1 MRGFFFDEIGAPVEP
16 VMLAMAGV
24 ASMTASA
31 LMLPISEGRL
41 DYYENGL
48 LGLILFFIAVQIV
61 ILGKGPFGD
70 VRRNGRSIATG
81 VFIGSL
87 GIVTCFIPGLLGPL
101 PKGAI
106 SVCLGVGGAV
116 MLLRLCLDRER
127 LKLWR
132 GLGGVFSRLPL
143 LCGSVYS
150 ISMLLG
156 FSVLS
161 GKAVPSGLY
170 VTLMGGYGLSLIALS
185 SALVRVYREHP
196 PIVEAEYPLDPPKAM
211 MLLVGVF
218 MVLLGLLLVPVSLG
232 LLPFSSG
239 AQLGLL
245 MSIFA
250 VQILAFGNT
259 PVGAYTRSPGM
270 VTLGLMCAVLGT
282 ASCMVPDLLVA
293 FLVPTVGVLNLLGGA
308 IGMARLWK
316 SRGEG
321 PHIPILKKLRAVQ
334 VAVNLFSILF
344 GTSMLVSGL
353 LPGTVVGVILALN
366 GATLLYLL
374 SLLVVI
380 DGIKRAR

>member
-1 MRGFFFDEIGAPVEP
+1 MGAPVEP

-24 ASMTASA
+24 ASITASA
-31 LMLPISEGRL
+31 LMLPISEGSL

-48 LGLILFFIAVQIV
+48 LGLILFFIAVQMV

-81 VFIGSL
+81 VFIGAL
-87 GIVTCFIPGLLGPL
+87 GIVTCFIPDLLGPL
-101 PKGAI
+101 PKVAI

-116 MLLRLCLDRER
+116 MLVRLCIDRER
-127 LKLWR
+127 LKLWID
-132 GLGGVFSRLPL
+132 LGGVFRRLPL
-143 LCGSVYS
+143 FCGSVYS

-161 GKAVPSGLY
+161 GKAVPYGLY
-170 VTLMGGYGLSLIALS
+170 VALLGVYGLSLIALS
-185 SALVRVYREHP
+185 SALVRVYRDHP
-196 PIVEAEYPLDPPKAM
+196 PIMEVSPEDPLDPPKAM

-218 MVLLGLLLVPVSLG
+218 MVLLGLLLMPVSLG

-259 PVGAYTRSPGM
+259 PVGAYTRSPAM
-270 VTLGLMCAVLGT
+270 VTLGLMCAVFGT

-316 SRGEG
+316 SRRDG
-321 PHIPILKKLRAVQ
+321 PYIPILRKLRAVQ
-334 VAVNLFSILF
+334 VAVNLFSVLF

-353 LPGTVVGVILALN
+353 LPGTVIGVILALN

-374 SLLVVI
+374 RLLVII
-380 DGIKRAR
+380 DDMIKNV